1 VDVELREAASDDL
14 PVVRGL
20 IEEYVRGLGVDL
32 SFQEIDAELA
42 DLVAR
47 YGPPR
52 GRILLADVSGEPAG
66 CVALRALDT
75 GTCEMKRLYVRPDF
89 RGTGLGRRLALAVI
103 ETARLLGYERMRI
116 DTLPQMQAARKLYAE
131 LGFRPIEPYRFNPVP
146 GTAFM
151 ELELR

>member
-1 VDVELREAASDDL
+1 VDIELREAASDDL
-14 PVVRGL
+14 PAVRRL

-32 SFQEIDAELA
+32 SFQEIDTELA
-42 DLVAR
+42 DLGAM

-52 GRILLADVSGEPAG
+52 GRILLAHVSDEAAG
-66 CVALRALDT
+66 CVALRALEP
-75 GTCEMKRLYVRPDF
+75 GTCEMKRLYVRPAF

-103 ETARLLGYERMRI
+103 ETARLLGYDRMRI

-131 LGFRPIEPYRFNPVP
+131 LGFRVIEPYRFNPVP